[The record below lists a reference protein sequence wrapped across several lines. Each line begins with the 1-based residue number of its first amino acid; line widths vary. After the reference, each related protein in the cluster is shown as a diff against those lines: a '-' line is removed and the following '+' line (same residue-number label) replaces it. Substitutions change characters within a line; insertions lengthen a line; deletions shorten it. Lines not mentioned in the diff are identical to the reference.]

1 MQEKNAMKPTHDALL
16 ERFRQAFPEAVIQVE
31 DESHLHVG
39 HAGAAGGAGHFRV
52 RVIDARFNGLQRIA
66 RHRLV
71 YDAVSDWMP
80 AQVHA
85 RVHALNIIAM
95 TLEEAGH
102 ASTIQQGAILIAH
115 SSVGLQ
121 WLMGQS
127 RTGNRLDKAREL
139 CESKGHAESDRKK
152 FFTSI
157 NHERKRTD
165 VRTTI
170 YRSGLAPISIQFGG
184 GSR

>member
-1 MQEKNAMKPTHDALL
+1 MKPTCDELL
-16 ERFRQAFPEAVIQVE
+16 ERFQQAFPEAAIQVD

-80 AQVHA
+80 ARMHE
-85 RVHALNIIAM
+85 RVHALNITAM

-102 ASTIQQGAILIAH
+102 SSTVQQ
-115 SSVGLQ
+115 SP
-121 WLMGQS
+121 
-127 RTGNRLDKAREL
+127 
-139 CESKGHAESDRKK
+139 SK
-152 FFTSI
+152 
-157 NHERKRTD
+157 
-165 VRTTI
+165 
-170 YRSGLAPISIQFGG
+170 
-184 GSR
+184 

>member
-1 MQEKNAMKPTHDALL
+1 MQEKNAIKPTCDALL

-52 RVIDARFNGLQRIA
+52 RVIDDRFNGLQRIA

-85 RVHALNIIAM
+85 RVHALNIIPM

-102 ASTIQQGAILIAH
+102 ASTIQQGP
-115 SSVGLQ
+115 S
-121 WLMGQS
+121 
-127 RTGNRLDKAREL
+127 
-139 CESKGHAESDRKK
+139 
-152 FFTSI
+152 
-157 NHERKRTD
+157 
-165 VRTTI
+165 
-170 YRSGLAPISIQFGG
+170 
-184 GSR
+184 